1 MDGKNNIMHKGI
13 WYGEIIND
21 TNIEELWNKVNK
33 EENESD
39 KLLAVIELLKL
50 GEFSAKPLLIKIMNE
65 SNDSGVINLCVRVFC
80 SIAQHRDIHKIENL
94 ALLSGAND
102 EVARLFASSSKYTL
116 SYEVVPYLLAM
127 LEEWEDTD
135 VEIAIRD
142 SLDWI
147 LDYQQLIPE
156 DATVDEIGEFYLNK
170 NREIESEKY
179 HYEGQL
185 VFPGILTKRLLDAS
199 ALSRANGKCL
209 EQSIIPKMLSIW
221 SGIKCPVEYHTIVD
235 DEVMRKVFDY
245 VKQLS
250 NMNWQKGCKYFYGHK
265 I

>member
-1 MDGKNNIMHKGI
+1 MNEKGNIMHKGI
-13 WYGEIIND
+13 WYGKVPNN
-21 TNIEELWNKVNK
+21 TSTQELWNKVNK
-33 EENESD
+33 QQNESD
-39 KLLAVIELLKL
+39 KLLAVIELLKV
-50 GEFSAKPLLIKIMNE
+50 GEFSAKPLLINLMNE
-65 SNDSGVINLCVRVFC
+65 SNDSSVINLCVRVFC
-80 SIAQHRDIHKIENL
+80 SIARHEDIHNIENL
-94 ALLSGAND
+94 AVLSSAND

-127 LEEWEDTD
+127 LEEWEETN
-135 VEIAIRD
+135 VEVAIRD

-147 LDYQQLIPE
+147 LDYQQEISE
-156 DATVDEIGEFYLNK
+156 NATVDEIGEFYLNK
-170 NREIESEKY
+170 KREIEAEKY
-179 HYEGQL
+179 YYEGEL

-235 DEVMRKVFDY
+235 DEIMRKVFDY

-250 NMNWQKGCKYFYGHK
+250 KMNWEKGCKYFYGHK